1 MWSIEKV
8 DSFNKPKKVNEK
20 RRVGKYDLQGN
31 LVEEYDSATKAANEN
46 GTSVWKVLAGT
57 NQTHKGHIYKYIQE

>member
-1 MWSIEKV
+1 LWGLEKLENY
-8 DSFNKPKKVNEK
+8 NKPKGRNKK

-31 LVEEYDSATKAANEN
+31 LIKEYESATAAEKEN

-57 NQTHKGHIYKYIQE
+57 NKTHKQHIYKYLN